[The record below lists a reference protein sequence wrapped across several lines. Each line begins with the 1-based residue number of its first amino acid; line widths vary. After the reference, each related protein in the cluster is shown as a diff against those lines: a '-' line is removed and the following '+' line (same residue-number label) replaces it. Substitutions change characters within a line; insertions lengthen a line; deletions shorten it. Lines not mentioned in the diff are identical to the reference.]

1 MNFDWI
7 QTVIYLLPVATL
19 IWKAA
24 QTNADLKQMRKD
36 LDELETKNIGSRKEV
51 DTTIKDISSLLND
64 IRVAVARIETTMER
78 YERMLID
85 AGKKQQ

>member
-7 QTVIYLLPVATL
+7 QTIIYLLPIATL

-36 LDELETKNIGSRKEV
+36 LDELESKNINSRREV
-51 DTTIKDISSLLND
+51 DTTVKDISALLND

-78 YERMLID
+78 YERLLTS
-85 AGKKQQ
+85 AGQK